1 MGKQS
6 RKRYA
11 HEWANFPKSLEFTIE
26 RLQRVS
32 IENMDGL
39 TLIGKYD
46 SPQAL
51 FYIDPPYLQATR
63 NSNGKNYRFEFGV
76 SEHVALSSL
85 LHSIKGKAVV
95 SGYPSSLYEDLY
107 ADWRRDE
114 KKTTASGRVGAVSR
128 IEVLWM
134 NF

>member
-11 HEWANFPKSLEFTIE
+11 HEWANFPESLEFTID

-39 TLIGKYD
+39 TLIKKYD

-51 FYIDPPYLQATR
+51 FYIDPPYLQSTR
-63 NSNGKNYRFEFGV
+63 NSSGKNYRFEFGV
-76 SEHVALSSL
+76 SEHVALSGL
-85 LHSIKGKAVV
+85 LHGMQGKAVI
-95 SGYPSSLYEDLY
+95 SGYQSSLYEDLY
-107 ADWRRDE
+107 ADWRR
-114 KKTTASGRVGAVSR
+114 VGAVSR
-128 IEVLWM
+128 KEVLWM
-134 NF
+134 NYEANP